1 MMAQGKA
8 KHRRAVGASRF
19 GTFASGALITVN
31 ILASPHRF
39 VRRTAAMLDRLSS
52 LVIALTLVAIAAIFA
67 ALSGGDPLSIAI
79 MLLAGFIA
87 AATVYSALPT
97 ATPDAQGTTSP
108 PVEAPPISLLRHPDF
123 AHWVDQEKEPLLG
136 TADNIV
142 TIANDAA
149 IRLLGRHIVGA
160 DVRTAIRHPA
170 ATDWLSHIDGNAPL
184 ETVSLVDFPRP
195 GQRWTMRTAVLSGSE
210 RIIFLSDRSAID
222 AADRM
227 RSDFV
232 ANASHELRTPL
243 AAILGYVE
251 TLQEMN
257 GEADAPT
264 RNRFLSIIDREARRM
279 QQLVIDLLSISRV
292 EADRF
297 RRPTTPVD
305 LASIVQTTIMQ
316 LRDSEQGRA
325 KDIVARLGDGPAPML
340 GDEAQL
346 KQLAHNIVSNAMKYG
361 HADTPVTVEL
371 VREGRRIRLAVSDEG
386 DGIAPDHLPRLTER
400 FYRVDEARSRS
411 VGGTGLGLAIV
422 KHISERHQG
431 QLDIE
436 SELGKGTRV
445 SVTFPL
451 SGES

>member
-1 MMAQGKA
+1 M
-8 KHRRAVGASRF
+8 F
-19 GTFASGALITVN
+19 
-31 ILASPHRF
+31 
-39 VRRTAAMLDRLSS
+39 DRLSS
-52 LVIALTLVAIAAIFA
+52 LVIALTMIVIAAIFA
-67 ALSGGDPLSIAI
+67 ALTGGDLLAIAI
-79 MLLAGFIA
+79 MAIVGCIA
-87 AATVYSALPT
+87 AWTVYSALPASIAEPST
-97 ATPDAQGTTSP
+97 
-108 PVEAPPISLLRHPDF
+108 APPSPTTMAPASLLRHPDF

-149 IRLLGRHIVGA
+149 VRLLGRHIVGA

-170 ATDWLSHIDGNAPL
+170 ATEWLSHIQGGTPL
-184 ETVSLVDFPRP
+184 EPVNLVDFPRP
-195 GQRWTMRTAVLSGSE
+195 GQRWTMRIAALSGSE
-210 RIIFLSDRSAID
+210 NIIFLSDRSAID

-257 GEADAPT
+257 GDTDAPT
-264 RNRFLSIIDREARRM
+264 RDRFLSIIEREARRM

-297 RRPTTPVD
+297 RRPTTTVD
-305 LASIVQTTIMQ
+305 LGAILRTTVAQ
-316 LRDSEQGRA
+316 LGDSEPVRA
-325 KDIVARLGDGPAPML
+325 KDVVTRFGDDPALIL

-371 VREGRRIRLAVSDEG
+371 AREGRRIRLSVSDEG

-436 SELGKGTRV
+436 SEVGKGTRV

-451 SGES
+451 ASED

>member
-1 MMAQGKA
+1 M
-8 KHRRAVGASRF
+8 F
-19 GTFASGALITVN
+19 
-31 ILASPHRF
+31 
-39 VRRTAAMLDRLSS
+39 DRLSS
-52 LVIALTLVAIAAIFA
+52 LVVALTLVAIAVILA
-67 ALSGGDPLSIAI
+67 ALAGGDALAIAI
-79 MLLAGFIA
+79 LA
-87 AATVYSALPT
+87 AAGVAAAALVYSALPSPVMAESRVDT
-97 ATPDAQGTTSP
+97 APSP
-108 PVEAPPISLLRHPDF
+108 APPPASLLRHPDF
-123 AHWVDQEKEPLLG
+123 ALWADQEKEPLLG
-136 TADNIV
+136 CDDNIV
-142 TIANDAA
+142 TLANDAA

-170 ATDWLSHIDGNAPL
+170 ATEWLSGIEGPATPEPIN
-184 ETVSLVDFPRP
+184 LVDFPRP
-195 GQRWTMRTAVLSGSE
+195 GQRWTMRIAALSGGQK
-210 RIIFLSDRSAID
+210 IIFLADRAAID

-251 TLQEMN
+251 TLQDMN
-257 GEADAPT
+257 GDADTAT
-264 RNRFLSIIDREARRM
+264 RHRFLSIIEREARRM

-305 LASIVQTTIMQ
+305 LTSIVRTTIAQ
-316 LRDSEQGRA
+316 LRDSERPRA
-325 KDIVARLGDGPAPML
+325 RDIVAVFDDMPLPML

-346 KQLAHNIVSNAMKYG
+346 GQLAHNIISNAMKYG
-361 HADTPVTVEL
+361 RADTPVTVEL
-371 VREGRRIRLAVSDEG
+371 IREGQRARLSVRDEG
-386 DGIAPDHLPRLTER
+386 DGIAADHLPRLTER

-436 SELGKGTRV
+436 SDVGKGTRV
-445 SVTFPL
+445 SVAFPL
-451 SGES
+451 ASGA

>member
-1 MMAQGKA
+1 M
-8 KHRRAVGASRF
+8 F
-19 GTFASGALITVN
+19 
-31 ILASPHRF
+31 
-39 VRRTAAMLDRLSS
+39 DRLSS
-52 LVIALTLVAIAAIFA
+52 LVIAMTMVAIAAIFA
-67 ALSGGDPLSIAI
+67 TLSGGDPLSIAI
-79 MLLAGFIA
+79 MFLAGIIA

-97 ATPDAQGTTSP
+97 ALPDAQGAALAPT
-108 PVEAPPISLLRHPDF
+108 EAPVLSLLRHPDF
-123 AHWVDQEKEPLLG
+123 AHWVDQEKEPLIG

-160 DVRTAIRHPA
+160 DIRTAIRHPA
-170 ATDWLSHIDGNAPL
+170 ATDWLSRIDENAAL
-184 ETVSLVDFPRP
+184 DAVDLVDYPRP
-195 GQRWTMRTAVLSGSE
+195 GQRWTMRIAALSGSE
-210 RIIFLSDRSAID
+210 HIIFLSDRSAID

-264 RNRFLSIIDREARRM
+264 RDRFLSIIEREAGRM

-297 RRPTTPVD
+297 RRPTTAVD
-305 LASIVQTTIMQ
+305 LTATVRTTIAQ
-316 LRDSEQGRA
+316 LRDSEQARA
-325 KDIVARLGDGPAPML
+325 KDIVAELGNDPLVIL

-346 KQLAHNIVSNAMKYG
+346 RQLAHNIIFNAMKYG

-371 VREGRRIRLAVSDEG
+371 VLEGKRVRLSVRDEG

-431 QLDIE
+431 QLDIQ

-451 SGES
+451 AIAG

>member
-1 MMAQGKA
+1 M
-8 KHRRAVGASRF
+8 F
-19 GTFASGALITVN
+19 
-31 ILASPHRF
+31 
-39 VRRTAAMLDRLSS
+39 DRLSS
-52 LVIALTLVAIAAIFA
+52 LVIALTLVVIAAIFA
-67 ALSGGDPLSIAI
+67 ALTGGDPLSIAI
-79 MLLAGFIA
+79 MAIAGFVA
-87 AATVYSALPT
+87 AATVYSALPAARPDT
-97 ATPDAQGTTSP
+97 QGAAPTPA
-108 PVEAPPISLLRHPDF
+108 EAPLISLLRHPDF

-136 TADNIV
+136 TADSIV

-170 ATDWLSHIDGNAPL
+170 ATDWLSRISENAPL
-184 ETVSLVDFPRP
+184 ETINLIDFPRP
-195 GQRWTMRTAVLSGSE
+195 GQRWTMRIAALSGSE
-210 RIIFLSDRSAID
+210 HILFLSDRSAID

-251 TLQEMN
+251 TLQDMN
-257 GEADAPT
+257 GETDAPT
-264 RNRFLSIIDREARRM
+264 RHRFLSIIEREARRM

-305 LASIVQTTIMQ
+305 LATIVGTTIAQ
-316 LRDSEQGRA
+316 LRDSEQPRMKDVVA
-325 KDIVARLGDGPAPML
+325 KLGDDPQPML

-346 KQLAHNIVSNAMKYG
+346 GQLAHNIISNAMKYG
-361 HADTPVTVEL
+361 HAGTPVTVEL
-371 VREGRRIRLAVSDEG
+371 VREGSRVRLSVSDEG

-431 QLDIE
+431 QLDID
-436 SELGKGTRV
+436 SEVGRGTRV

-451 SGES
+451 LAKG

>member
-1 MMAQGKA
+1 M
-8 KHRRAVGASRF
+8 F
-19 GTFASGALITVN
+19 
-31 ILASPHRF
+31 
-39 VRRTAAMLDRLSS
+39 DRLSS

-67 ALSGGDPLSIAI
+67 ALAGGDLLSIA
-79 MLLAGFIA
+79 MLVIAGVIA
-87 AATVYSALPT
+87 AGTVYSALP
-97 ATPDAQGTTSP
+97 APLPDGLGSAVQAAEAA
-108 PVEAPPISLLRHPDF
+108 PVSLLRHPDF
-123 AHWVDQEKEPLLG
+123 ARFVDQEKDPLLG
-136 TADNIV
+136 VADNIV

-160 DVRTAIRHPA
+160 DIRTAIRHPA
-170 ATDWLSHIDGNAPL
+170 AAEWLARINEDGPL
-184 ETVSLVDFPRP
+184 ETVNLVDFPRP
-195 GQRWTMRTAVLSGSE
+195 GQRWTMRIALLSGGQRIIVLS
-210 RIIFLSDRSAID
+210 DHSAID

-251 TLQEMN
+251 TLQDMN
-257 GEADAPT
+257 GDTDAPT
-264 RNRFLSIIDREARRM
+264 RSRFLSIIEREAGRM

-305 LASIVQTTIMQ
+305 LAAIVRGTIAQ
-316 LRDSEQGRA
+316 LKDSEAARPV
-325 KDIVARLGDGPAPML
+325 DIVETFGKEAQPML
-340 GDEAQL
+340 GDAAQL
-346 KQLAHNIVSNAMKYG
+346 GQLTHNIISNAMKYG
-361 HADTPVTVEL
+361 RPGTPVTVEMA
-371 VREGRRIRLAVSDEG
+371 REGQRLRLSVSDEG

-422 KHISERHQG
+422 KHIAERHQG

-436 SELGKGTRV
+436 SDLGKGTRV
-445 SVTFPL
+445 AVTFPL
-451 SGES
+451 LADG

>member
-1 MMAQGKA
+1 M
-8 KHRRAVGASRF
+8 F
-19 GTFASGALITVN
+19 
-31 ILASPHRF
+31 
-39 VRRTAAMLDRLSS
+39 DRLSS
-52 LVIALTLVAIAAIFA
+52 LVIALTLVAVAAIFA
-67 ALSGGDPLSIAI
+67 ALAGGDALTIAI
-79 MLLAGFIA
+79 LTLAGA
-87 AATVYSALPT
+87 AAAAIVHAALPT
-97 ATPDAQGTTSP
+97 VLPETSGETAHP
-108 PVEAPPISLLRHPDF
+108 PADPPRLSLLRHPDF
-123 AHWVDQEKEPLLG
+123 ARWADQEKEPLLG

-149 IRLLGRHIVGA
+149 IKLLGRHIVGA
-160 DVRTAIRHPA
+160 DIRTAIRHPA
-170 ATDWLSHIDGNAPL
+170 ATGSLSQTDASAPMQTIDL
-184 ETVSLVDFPRP
+184 IDYPRP
-195 GQRWTMRTAVLSGSE
+195 GQRWTMRIAALSGAE
-210 RIIFLSDRSAID
+210 RIIFLTDRSVID

-251 TLQEMN
+251 TLQDMN
-257 GEADAPT
+257 AEADAPM
-264 RNRFLSIIDREARRM
+264 RHRFLSIIEREAGRM
-279 QQLVIDLLSISRV
+279 QQLVLDLLSISRV

-305 LASIVQTTIMQ
+305 LGAIVRHTIGQ
-316 LRDSEQGRA
+316 LRDSEHPRA
-325 KDIVARLGDGPAPML
+325 RDIAPKLDDGPYPML

-346 KQLAHNIVSNAMKYG
+346 GQLAHNIISNAMKYG
-361 HADTPVTVEL
+361 RADSPVTVEL
-371 VREGRRIRLAVSDEG
+371 VREGHRARLAVSDEG
-386 DGIAPDHLPRLTER
+386 DGIAPDHIPRLTER

-445 SVTFPL
+445 SVVFPL
-451 SGES
+451 ASEA

>member
-1 MMAQGKA
+1 MRFRLRHPINRGRPIPPLQ
-8 KHRRAVGASRF
+8 RRQ
-19 GTFASGALITVN
+19 
-31 ILASPHRF
+31 
-39 VRRTAAMLDRLSS
+39 RR
-52 LVIALTLVAIAAIFA
+52 
-67 ALSGGDPLSIAI
+67 
-79 MLLAGFIA
+79 
-87 AATVYSALPT
+87 YSA
-97 ATPDAQGTTSP
+97 
-108 PVEAPPISLLRHPDF
+108 IPDF

-149 IRLLGRHIVGA
+149 VRLLGRHIVGA

-170 ATDWLSHIDGNAPL
+170 ATEWLSRIQGGTPL
-184 ETVSLVDFPRP
+184 EPVNLVDFPRP
-195 GQRWTMRTAVLSGSE
+195 GQRWTMRIAALSGSE
-210 RIIFLSDRSAID
+210 NIIFLSDRSAID

-257 GEADAPT
+257 GETDAPT
-264 RNRFLSIIDREARRM
+264 RDRFLSIIEREARRM

-297 RRPTTPVD
+297 RRPTAKVD
-305 LASIVQTTIMQ
+305 LAMIVRTTIGQ
-316 LRDSEQGRA
+316 LSDSEPARA
-325 KDIVARLGDGPAPML
+325 KDLVKKLGDNAQPML

-346 KQLAHNIVSNAMKYG
+346 SQLAHNIISNAMKYG
-361 HADTPVTVEL
+361 HAGTAVTVEL
-371 VREGRRIRLAVSDEG
+371 AREGSRVRLSVSDQG

-431 QLDIE
+431 QLDID
-436 SELGKGTRV
+436 SEVGKGTRV
-445 SVTFPL
+445 SVTFPVL
-451 SGES
+451 SDG

>member
-1 MMAQGKA
+1 M
-8 KHRRAVGASRF
+8 F
-19 GTFASGALITVN
+19 
-31 ILASPHRF
+31 
-39 VRRTAAMLDRLSS
+39 DRLSS
-52 LVIALTLVAIAAIFA
+52 LVIALTMVAIAAIFA
-67 ALSGGDPLSIAI
+67 ALTGGDPLSIAI
-79 MLLAGFIA
+79 MAVA
-87 AATVYSALPT
+87 ALVAVAMVYGSLPT
-97 ATPDAQGTTSP
+97 AAGEPLAGTSP
-108 PVEAPPISLLRHPDF
+108 TPAATSSSLLRHPDF

-136 TADNIV
+136 IADNIV

-149 IRLLGRHIVGA
+149 VRLLGRHIVGA

-170 ATDWLSHIDGNAPL
+170 ATEWLSRIGSGTIS
-184 ETVSLVDFPRP
+184 ETVNLIDFPRP
-195 GQRWTMRTAVLSGSE
+195 GQRWTMRIAALSGNDY
-210 RIIFLSDRSAID
+210 IVFLSDRSAID

-257 GEADAPT
+257 GDTDAAT
-264 RNRFLSIIDREARRM
+264 RDRFLAIIEREAKRM
-279 QQLVIDLLSISRV
+279 QQLVIDLLSVSRV

-297 RRPTTPVD
+297 RRPTTTVD
-305 LASIVQTTIMQ
+305 LTAIVRTTLAQ
-316 LRDSEQGRA
+316 LGDSEPARA
-325 KDIVARLGDGPAPML
+325 ADLVARLGDTPLPML

-346 KQLAHNIVSNAMKYG
+346 GQLAHNIVSNAMKYG
-361 HADTPVTVEL
+361 RAGTPVTVTLE
-371 VREGRRIRLAVSDEG
+371 REGRRIRLSVEDQG

-422 KHISERHQG
+422 KHIGERHQG
-431 QLDIE
+431 QLDID
-436 SELGKGTRV
+436 SEVGRGTRV

-451 SGES
+451 LADG

>member
-1 MMAQGKA
+1 M
-8 KHRRAVGASRF
+8 F
-19 GTFASGALITVN
+19 
-31 ILASPHRF
+31 
-39 VRRTAAMLDRLSS
+39 DRLSS
-52 LVIALTLVAIAAIFA
+52 LVIALTMIVIAAIFA
-67 ALSGGDPLSIAI
+67 ALTGGDLLAIAI
-79 MLLAGFIA
+79 MAIVGCVA
-87 AATVYSALPT
+87 AWTVYSALPASIAEPST
-97 ATPDAQGTTSP
+97 
-108 PVEAPPISLLRHPDF
+108 APPSPTPIAPTSLLRHPDF

-149 IRLLGRHIVGA
+149 VRLLGRHIVGA

-170 ATDWLSHIDGNAPL
+170 ATEWLSHIQGGTPL
-184 ETVSLVDFPRP
+184 EPVNLVDFPRP
-195 GQRWTMRTAVLSGSE
+195 GQRWTMRIAALSGSE
-210 RIIFLSDRSAID
+210 NIIFLSDRSAID

-257 GEADAPT
+257 GDTDAST
-264 RNRFLSIIDREARRM
+264 RDRFLSIIEREARRM

-297 RRPTTPVD
+297 RRPTTTVN
-305 LASIVQTTIMQ
+305 LGAILRTTVAQ
-316 LRDSEQGRA
+316 LGDSEPARA
-325 KDIVARLGDGPAPML
+325 KDVVTRFGDEPALIL

-371 VREGRRIRLAVSDEG
+371 ARKGRRIRLSVSDEG

-436 SELGKGTRV
+436 SEVGKGTRV

-451 SGES
+451 VSDD

>member
-1 MMAQGKA
+1 M
-8 KHRRAVGASRF
+8 F
-19 GTFASGALITVN
+19 
-31 ILASPHRF
+31 
-39 VRRTAAMLDRLSS
+39 DRLSS

-67 ALSGGDPLSIAI
+67 TLAGGDPLSIAI
-79 MLLAGFIA
+79 MVLAGFLA
-87 AATVYSALPT
+87 AATVYSALPMSLP
-97 ATPDAQGTTSP
+97 ATKDVGA
-108 PVEAPPISLLRHPDF
+108 VAAVAPPISLLRHPDF
-123 AHWVDQEKEPLLG
+123 AHWVDQEKEPLIG

-170 ATDWLSHIDGNAPL
+170 ATDWLSQIDANLPL
-184 ETVSLVDFPRP
+184 ETVNLIDFPRP
-195 GQRWTMRTAVLSGSE
+195 GQRWTMRIAALSGSE
-210 RIIFLSDRSAID
+210 NIIFLSDRSAID

-251 TLQEMN
+251 TLQDMN
-257 GEADAPT
+257 GDTDAPT
-264 RNRFLSIIDREARRM
+264 RSRFLSIIHREAGRM

-297 RRPTTPVD
+297 RRPTAQVD
-305 LASIVQTTIMQ
+305 LAAIVKTTIAQ
-316 LRDSEQGRA
+316 LRDSEQARA
-325 KDIVARLGDGPAPML
+325 KDIVASLGNEPQPMF

-346 KQLAHNIVSNAMKYG
+346 GQLAHNIISNAMKYG
-361 HADTPVTVEL
+361 HAGTPVTVEL
-371 VREGRRIRLAVSDEG
+371 AREGRRVRLSVSDEG

-431 QLDIE
+431 QLDIA

-445 SVTFPL
+445 SVAFPL
-451 SGES
+451 AGQA

>member
-1 MMAQGKA
+1 M
-8 KHRRAVGASRF
+8 F
-19 GTFASGALITVN
+19 
-31 ILASPHRF
+31 
-39 VRRTAAMLDRLSS
+39 DRLSS

-67 ALSGGDPLSIAI
+67 TLTGGDPLSIAI
-79 MLLAGFIA
+79 MVLAGFLA
-87 AATVYSALPT
+87 AATVYSALPV
-97 ATPDAQGTTSP
+97 ALPDAKGVTPETAPAP
-108 PVEAPPISLLRHPDF
+108 PVSLLRHPDF
-123 AHWVDQEKEPLLG
+123 AHWVDQEKEPLIG

-170 ATDWLSHIDGNAPL
+170 ATDWLSRIDGQDPL
-184 ETVSLVDFPRP
+184 ETVNLIDFPRP
-195 GQRWTMRTAVLSGSE
+195 GQRWTMRIAALSGSE
-210 RIIFLSDRSAID
+210 YIIFLSDRSAID

-305 LASIVQTTIMQ
+305 LAVIVQTTIAQ
-316 LRDSEQGRA
+316 LRDSEQPRT
-325 KDIVARLGDGPAPML
+325 KDIVARLGDAPQPVL

-346 KQLAHNIVSNAMKYG
+346 GQLAHNIISNAMKYG
-361 HADTPVTVEL
+361 HAGTPVTVEL
-371 VREGRRIRLAVSDEG
+371 VREGGRVRLAVSDQG

-431 QLDIE
+431 QLDID
-436 SELGKGTRV
+436 SEVGKGTRV
-445 SVTFPL
+445 SVAFPL
-451 SGES
+451 LAQA

>member
-1 MMAQGKA
+1 M
-8 KHRRAVGASRF
+8 F
-19 GTFASGALITVN
+19 
-31 ILASPHRF
+31 
-39 VRRTAAMLDRLSS
+39 DRLSS

-67 ALSGGDPLSIAI
+67 TLSGGDPLSIAI

-97 ATPDAQGTTSP
+97 ALPDAKGAALAPT
-108 PVEAPPISLLRHPDF
+108 EAPVLSLLRHPDF
-123 AHWVDQEKEPLLG
+123 AHWVDQEKEPLIG

-170 ATDWLSHIDGNAPL
+170 ATDWLSRIDENGAL
-184 ETVSLVDFPRP
+184 EAVDLVDYPRP
-195 GQRWTMRTAVLSGSE
+195 GQRWTMRIAALSGSE
-210 RIIFLSDRSAID
+210 HIIFLSDRSAID

-264 RNRFLSIIDREARRM
+264 RDRFLSIIEREAGRM

-305 LASIVQTTIMQ
+305 LTATVRTTIAQ
-316 LRDSEQGRA
+316 LRDSEQSRA
-325 KDIVARLGDGPAPML
+325 KDIVAELGGDPVVIL

-346 KQLAHNIVSNAMKYG
+346 KQLAHNIIFNAMKYG

-371 VREGRRIRLAVSDEG
+371 MREGKRVRLSVRDEG

-436 SELGKGTRV
+436 SEVGKGTRV

-451 SGES
+451 SASG

>member
-1 MMAQGKA
+1 M
-8 KHRRAVGASRF
+8 F
-19 GTFASGALITVN
+19 
-31 ILASPHRF
+31 
-39 VRRTAAMLDRLSS
+39 DRLSS

-67 ALSGGDPLSIAI
+67 TLSGGDPLSIAI
-79 MLLAGFIA
+79 MALAGFVA
-87 AATVYSALPT
+87 AGTVYSALP
-97 ATPDAQGTTSP
+97 AAVPEAQGAGL
-108 PVEAPPISLLRHPDF
+108 PVTDVLTVSLLRHPDF
-123 AHWVDQEKEPLLG
+123 ARWVDQEKEPLIG

-160 DVRTAIRHPA
+160 DVRTAVRHPA
-170 ATDWLSHIDGNAPL
+170 ATDWLSRIDENGPL
-184 ETVSLVDFPRP
+184 ETVDLVDFPRP
-195 GQRWTMRTAVLSGSE
+195 GQRWTMRIAALSGSE
-210 RIIFLSDRSAID
+210 YIIFLSDRSAID

-251 TLQEMN
+251 TLQEMD

-264 RNRFLSIIDREARRM
+264 RNRFLSIIEREARRM
-279 QQLVIDLLSISRV
+279 QQLVNDLLSISRV

-305 LASIVQTTIMQ
+305 LTTIVRTTIAQ
-316 LRDSEQGRA
+316 LRDSEQARA
-325 KDIVARLGDGPAPML
+325 KDILAELGNDPLVIL

-346 KQLAHNIVSNAMKYG
+346 KQLAHNVISNAMKYG
-361 HADTPVTVEL
+361 LVDTPVKVEL
-371 VREGRRIRLAVSDEG
+371 VPEGKRVRLSVRDEG
-386 DGIAPDHLPRLTER
+386 DGIAADHLPRLTER

-431 QLDIE
+431 QLDID
-436 SELGKGTRV
+436 SEVGKGTQV

-451 SGES
+451 VVTA

>member
-1 MMAQGKA
+1 M
-8 KHRRAVGASRF
+8 F
-19 GTFASGALITVN
+19 
-31 ILASPHRF
+31 
-39 VRRTAAMLDRLSS
+39 DRLSS
-52 LVIALTLVAIAAIFA
+52 LVIALTLVAVAAIFA
-67 ALSGGDPLSIAI
+67 ALTGGDALSIAI
-79 MLLAGFIA
+79 LALAGA
-87 AATVYSALPT
+87 AGAAIVRWRHSRRSPETRTETASPT
-97 ATPDAQGTTSP
+97 AETLP
-108 PVEAPPISLLRHPDF
+108 PPSLLRHPDF
-123 AHWVDQEKEPLLG
+123 ASWADQEKDPLLG

-160 DVRTAIRHPA
+160 DIRTAIRHPA
-170 ATDWLSHIDGNAPL
+170 ATGWLSQTDGAQGQTID
-184 ETVSLVDFPRP
+184 LVDFPRP
-195 GQRWTMRTAVLSGSE
+195 GQRWTMRIAALSGTE
-210 RIIFLSDRSAID
+210 RIIFLSDRSVID

-251 TLQEMN
+251 TLQDM
-257 GEADAPT
+257 GDEADAAT
-264 RNRFLSIIDREARRM
+264 RDRFLSIIQREAGRM

-305 LASIVQTTIMQ
+305 LAAIVRITIAQ
-316 LRDSEQGRA
+316 LQDSDQIRA
-325 KDIVARLGDGPAPML
+325 GDIVARLGDTPGPML

-346 KQLAHNIVSNAMKYG
+346 GQLAHNVISNAMKYG
-361 HADTPVTVEL
+361 RAGTPVTVEL
-371 VREGRRIRLAVSDEG
+371 LREGQRVRLSVSDEG

-436 SELGKGTRV
+436 SEVGKGRGFR
-445 SVTFPL
+445 SRFR
-451 SGES
+451 

>member
-1 MMAQGKA
+1 M
-8 KHRRAVGASRF
+8 F
-19 GTFASGALITVN
+19 
-31 ILASPHRF
+31 
-39 VRRTAAMLDRLSS
+39 DRLSS

-67 ALSGGDPLSIAI
+67 TLTGGDPLSIAI
-79 MLLAGFIA
+79 MVLAGFLA
-87 AATVYSALPT
+87 AATVYSALPV
-97 ATPDAQGTTSP
+97 ALPDPKGAGAEPAVAP
-108 PVEAPPISLLRHPDF
+108 PVSLLRHPDF
-123 AHWVDQEKEPLLG
+123 AHWVDQEKEPLIG

-170 ATDWLSHIDGNAPL
+170 ATDWLSRIDGQEQL
-184 ETVSLVDFPRP
+184 ETVNLIDFPRP
-195 GQRWTMRTAVLSGSE
+195 GQRWTMRIAALSGSE
-210 RIIFLSDRSAID
+210 YIIFLSDRSAID

-305 LASIVQTTIMQ
+305 LAVIVQTTIAQ
-316 LRDSEQGRA
+316 LRDSEQPRT
-325 KDIVARLGDGPAPML
+325 KDIVARLGDAAQPML

-346 KQLAHNIVSNAMKYG
+346 GQLAHNIISNAMKYG
-361 HADTPVTVEL
+361 HAGTPVTVEL
-371 VREGRRIRLAVSDEG
+371 VREGRRVRLSVSDEG

-431 QLDIE
+431 QLDID
-436 SELGKGTRV
+436 SEVGKGTRV
-445 SVTFPL
+445 SVAFPL
-451 SGES
+451 LAPA

>member
-1 MMAQGKA
+1 M
-8 KHRRAVGASRF
+8 F
-19 GTFASGALITVN
+19 
-31 ILASPHRF
+31 
-39 VRRTAAMLDRLSS
+39 DRLSS
-52 LVIALTLVAIAAIFA
+52 LVIALTLVAVAAIFA
-67 ALSGGDPLSIAI
+67 GMAGGDPLSII
-79 MLLAGFIA
+79 LLALAGVA
-87 AATVYSALPT
+87 AAAVVHSALPT
-97 ATPDAQGTTSP
+97 PLPDTRVETAPAAGTPLP
-108 PVEAPPISLLRHPDF
+108 SLLRHPDF
-123 AHWVDQEKEPLLG
+123 AHWADQEKEPLLG
-136 TADNIV
+136 VADKVV

-149 IRLLGRHIVGA
+149 VRLLGRHIVGA

-170 ATDWLSHIDGNAPL
+170 ATDWLSRPDDTVEAQTIDL
-184 ETVSLVDFPRP
+184 IDFPRP
-195 GQRWTMRTAVLSGSE
+195 GQRWTMRIAALSGSE
-210 RIIFLSDRSAID
+210 RIIFLSDRSVLD

-251 TLQEMN
+251 TLQDMN

-264 RNRFLSIIDREARRM
+264 RHRFLSIIEREAGRM

-297 RRPTTPVD
+297 RRPTARID
-305 LASIVQTTIMQ
+305 LAAIVRSTVAQ
-316 LRDSEQGRA
+316 LQDNENPRA
-325 KDIVARLGDGPAPML
+325 KDIAARLGDTPQPML

-346 KQLAHNIVSNAMKYG
+346 GQLAHNVISNAMKYG
-361 HADTPVTVEL
+361 RAGTPVTVEL
-371 VREGRRIRLAVSDEG
+371 LPDGSRVRLSVSDEG

-436 SELGKGTRV
+436 SEVGKGTRV

-451 SGES
+451 AREA

>member
-1 MMAQGKA
+1 M
-8 KHRRAVGASRF
+8 F
-19 GTFASGALITVN
+19 
-31 ILASPHRF
+31 
-39 VRRTAAMLDRLSS
+39 DRLSS
-52 LVIALTLVAIAAIFA
+52 LVIAVTLVAIAAIFA
-67 ALSGGDPLSIAI
+67 TLTGGDPLSIAI
-79 MLLAGFIA
+79 MALAGFIA
-87 AATVYSALPT
+87 AATVYSALPVPL
-97 ATPDAQGTTSP
+97 PDAPRTSAAEPVLP
-108 PVEAPPISLLRHPDF
+108 PAISLLRHPDF

-136 TADNIV
+136 IADNIV

-170 ATDWLSHIDGNAPL
+170 ATDWLSRIDDGAPL
-184 ETVSLVDFPRP
+184 EMVNLIDFPRP
-195 GQRWTMRTAVLSGSE
+195 GARWTMRIAALSGRE
-210 RIIFLSDRSAID
+210 YIIFLSDRSAID

-251 TLQEMN
+251 TLQDMN
-257 GEADAPT
+257 GETDMAT
-264 RNRFLSIIDREARRM
+264 RSRFLSIIHGEAGRM

-305 LASIVQTTIMQ
+305 LAGIVGTSIAQ
-316 LRDSEQGRA
+316 LCDSEQARA
-325 KDIVARLGDGPAPML
+325 KDIVAKLGEEPLPML
-340 GDEAQL
+340 GDQAQL
-346 KQLAHNIVSNAMKYG
+346 GQLAHNIISNALKYG
-361 HADTPVTVEL
+361 HTGTPVTVEL
-371 VREGRRIRLAVSDEG
+371 TREGRRVRLAVSDEG

-451 SGES
+451 AT

>member
-1 MMAQGKA
+1 M
-8 KHRRAVGASRF
+8 F
-19 GTFASGALITVN
+19 
-31 ILASPHRF
+31 
-39 VRRTAAMLDRLSS
+39 DRLSS
-52 LVIALTLVAIAAIFA
+52 LAVALTLIVIAIIFA
-67 ALSGGDPLSIAI
+67 ALADGDALSIAI
-79 MLLAGFIA
+79 VALAGVIGA
-87 AATVYSALPT
+87 VTVYGAT
-97 ATPDAQGTTSP
+97 APVPIVAADNGPVMPPDAR
-108 PVEAPPISLLRHPDF
+108 PVSLLRHPDF
-123 AHWVDQEKEPLLG
+123 ARWVDQEKEPLIG
-136 TADNIV
+136 TAENIV

-149 IRLLGRHIVGA
+149 VRLLGRHIVGA
-160 DVRTAIRHPA
+160 DIRTAIRHPA
-170 ATDWLSHIDGNAPL
+170 ATEWLSQAHDGGAV
-184 ETVSLVDFPRP
+184 ETLNLVDFPRP
-195 GQRWTMRTAVLSGSE
+195 GQHWTMRIAALSGGD

-251 TLQEMN
+251 TLQDID
-257 GEADAPT
+257 GDTDLPT
-264 RNRFLSIIDREARRM
+264 RNRFLSIIEREARRM

-305 LASIVQTTIMQ
+305 LSAIVRRTIGQ
-316 LRDSEQGRA
+316 LRDSEDSRP
-325 KDIVARLGDGPAPML
+325 KDIVSRIDDARQPVL

-346 KQLAHNIVSNAMKYG
+346 GQLAHNIVSNAMKYG
-361 HADTPVTVEL
+361 RPGTPVTVEL
-371 VREGRRIRLAVSDEG
+371 VREGKRVRLSVSDEG

-422 KHISERHQG
+422 KHISERHRG
-431 QLDIE
+431 QLDIA

-451 SGES
+451 SGEV

>member
-1 MMAQGKA
+1 M
-8 KHRRAVGASRF
+8 F
-19 GTFASGALITVN
+19 
-31 ILASPHRF
+31 
-39 VRRTAAMLDRLSS
+39 DRLSS
-52 LVIALTLVAIAAIFA
+52 LVIALTLVVIAAILA
-67 ALSGGDPLSIAI
+67 ALTSGGALSIA
-79 MLLAGFIA
+79 MMAVAGFA
-87 AATVYSALPT
+87 AAAIVYSALPAPLPEAPGT
-97 ATPDAQGTTSP
+97 VPAT
-108 PVEAPPISLLRHPDF
+108 EAPPVSLLRHPDF
-123 AHWVDQEKEPLLG
+123 ASWVDQEKDPLLG
-136 TADNIV
+136 VADNIV
-142 TIANDAA
+142 AIANDAA

-160 DVRTAIRHPA
+160 DIRTAIRHPA
-170 ATDWLSHIDGNAPL
+170 AAEWLSRIGDGPL
-184 ETVSLVDFPRP
+184 STVNLVDFPRP
-195 GQRWTMRTAVLSGSE
+195 GQRWTMRVAALSGGQC
-210 RIIFLSDRSAID
+210 IVMLSDHSAID

-251 TLQEMN
+251 TLQDMN
-257 GEADAPT
+257 GDTDAPT
-264 RNRFLSIIDREARRM
+264 RSRFLSIIHREAGRM

-305 LASIVQTTIMQ
+305 LAAIVQTSVAQ
-316 LRDSEQGRA
+316 LRDSEQPRA
-325 KDIVARLGDGPAPML
+325 KDIVAVLGDAPQPML
-340 GDEAQL
+340 GDGAQL
-346 KQLAHNIVSNAMKYG
+346 GQLAHNIISNAMKYG
-361 HADTPVTVEL
+361 HPGTPVTVEL
-371 VREGRRIRLAVSDEG
+371 VREGSRVRLSVSDEG

-436 SELGKGTRV
+436 SELGKGTTV

-451 SGES
+451 AA

>member
-1 MMAQGKA
+1 M
-8 KHRRAVGASRF
+8 R
-19 GTFASGALITVN
+19 
-31 ILASPHRF
+31 RF
-39 VRRTAAMLDRLSS
+39 VRPAQAMFDRLSS
-52 LVIALTLVAIAAIFA
+52 LAVALTLIVVAIILA
-67 ALSGGDPLSIAI
+67 ALAGGDALSIAI
-79 MLLAGFIA
+79 LALAGIVG
-87 AATVYSALPT
+87 AATVYNAVAPVGL
-97 ATPDAQGTTSP
+97 TPASVP
-108 PVEAPPISLLRHPDF
+108 AEAETLSLLRHPDF
-123 AHWVDQEKEPLLG
+123 ALWVDQEKEPLIG

-149 IRLLGRHIVGA
+149 VRLLGRHIVGA
-160 DVRTAIRHPA
+160 DIRTAIRHPA
-170 ATDWLSHIDGNAPL
+170 ATEWLSRLHDDGPI
-184 ETVSLVDFPRP
+184 ETLNLVDFPRP
-195 GQRWTMRTAVLSGSE
+195 GQHWTMRIAALSSGD

-251 TLQEMN
+251 TLQDMN
-257 GEADAPT
+257 GDADLPT
-264 RNRFLSIIDREARRM
+264 RHRFLSIIDREARRM

-305 LASIVQTTIMQ
+305 LAAIVRSTVSQ
-316 LRDSEQGRA
+316 LRDSEDARP
-325 KDIVARLGDGPAPML
+325 KDIVTRIDDTAQPML

-346 KQLAHNIVSNAMKYG
+346 GQLAHNIVSNAMKYG
-361 HADTPVTVEL
+361 RPATPVTVEL
-371 VREGRRIRLAVSDEG
+371 VREGKRVRLSVSDEG

-451 SGES
+451 SGDA

>member
-1 MMAQGKA
+1 M
-8 KHRRAVGASRF
+8 F
-19 GTFASGALITVN
+19 
-31 ILASPHRF
+31 
-39 VRRTAAMLDRLSS
+39 DRLST

-79 MLLAGFIA
+79 MAVAGFIA
-87 AATVYSALPT
+87 AGTVYRALPV
-97 ATPDAQGTTSP
+97 APPDTQGTQPAETP
-108 PVEAPPISLLRHPDF
+108 PASLLRHPDF
-123 AHWVDQEKEPLLG
+123 AHWVDQEKEPLIG

-160 DVRTAIRHPA
+160 DMRTAIRHPA
-170 ATDWLSHIDGNAPL
+170 ATDWLSRIDENAAL
-184 ETVSLVDFPRP
+184 NTVDLVDFPRP
-195 GQRWTMRTAVLSGSE
+195 GQRWTMRTAALSGSE
-210 RIIFLSDRSAID
+210 YIIFLSDRSAID

-264 RNRFLSIIDREARRM
+264 RDRFLAIIEREARRM

-305 LASIVQTTIMQ
+305 LAAIVKTTIAQ
-316 LRDSEQGRA
+316 LRDSEQVRA
-325 KDIVARLGDGPAPML
+325 NDVVAQLGDGTQPML

-346 KQLAHNIVSNAMKYG
+346 GQLAHNIISNAMKYG
-361 HADTPVTVEL
+361 HAGTPVTVEL
-371 VREGRRIRLAVSDEG
+371 FREGRRVRLSVSDQG
-386 DGIAPDHLPRLTER
+386 DGIASDHLPRLTER

-431 QLDIE
+431 QLDID
-436 SELGKGTRV
+436 SEVGKGTRV

-451 SGES
+451 SIEG